1 MNGFLLRFLICAV
14 GLWLAEEILPGIR
27 ADNLGSLLAAA
38 LLLGVI
44 NAFVRP
50 VLIFL
55 TLPITVV
62 TLGLFLLVI
71 NAGMVGLVALI
82 LPGFHV
88 AGFWSALFGGVIVS
102 ITGWVATWFIGP
114 QGRVEI
120 FVVRHR

>member
-27 ADNLGSLLAAA
+27 VDNVGSLVAAA
-38 LLLGVI
+38 LLLGAI

-50 VLIFL
+50 VLVIL
-55 TLPITVV
+55 TLPLTVV

-71 NAGMVGLVALI
+71 NAGMIGVVASI

-88 AGFWSALFGGVIVS
+88 AGFWSALSGGVIVS

-114 QGRVEI
+114 RGQVEI

>member
-14 GLWLAEEILPGIR
+14 GLWLAEEILPGIE

-38 LLLGVI
+38 LLLGAI

-50 VLIFL
+50 VLIVL

-71 NAGMVGLVALI
+71 NAAMIGLVAWI

-120 FVVRHR
+120 FIVRQR